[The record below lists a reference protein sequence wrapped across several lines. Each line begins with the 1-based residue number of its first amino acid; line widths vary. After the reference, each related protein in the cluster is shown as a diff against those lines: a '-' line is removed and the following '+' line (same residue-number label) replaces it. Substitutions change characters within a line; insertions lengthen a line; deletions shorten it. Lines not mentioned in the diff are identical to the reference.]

1 MSWNKKK
8 EKENAD
14 LPVIQLAIFL
24 FKRLLFIFLMQ
35 SIDYMHVENEASLYI
50 RNVQGIT
57 SLTFELLT
65 SEFLHV
71 FRIFFFRFTAKYR

>member
-1 MSWNKKK
+1 MQTHLSYNW
-8 EKENAD
+8 
-14 LPVIQLAIFL
+14 PSFSSRGY
-24 FKRLLFIFLMQ
+24 FFIFVMQ
-35 SIDYMHVENEASLYI
+35 SLDYMHVENEASLYI

-65 SEFLHV
+65 SEILHV